1 MKPIN
6 QDGMLE
12 NELLHLCSG
21 LFSFLSYL
29 CYNKKVGKLL

>member
-21 LFSFLSYL
+21 LFSFFIIFML
-29 CYNKKVGKLL
+29 